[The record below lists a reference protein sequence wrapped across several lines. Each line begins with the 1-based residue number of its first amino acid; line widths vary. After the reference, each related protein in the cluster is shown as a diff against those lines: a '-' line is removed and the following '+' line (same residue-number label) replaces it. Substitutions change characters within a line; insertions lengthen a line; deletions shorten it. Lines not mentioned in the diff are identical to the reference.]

1 MPLDRFDQTLHEQEL
16 EEARQAELNQTI
28 DERQQY
34 AEMVGDTAPTPSVPQ
49 QEVKQPKAGEVVPQ
63 PEQPKQPAEQQT
75 YNPLGFIPGL
85 PEQVQGLVNQFSENL
100 YANPI
105 TAVQAE
111 VGSTLVDAAAG
122 TVESVVDT
130 ADLLGDLTRLG
141 VNKALGKE
149 TEAKDD
155 PFSDRY
161 IAAATDLGLA
171 KPKTAV
177 GQFASKLLQF
187 AVLTRTA
194 ATKLPKILVT
204 LGTKGGLKGAIASG
218 LVPGALADFILT
230 DKDDGN
236 LSSMANNLM
245 PEDSPLRD
253 SFIFALRSDAND
265 DVFTAK
271 LKATIEG
278 GAIGTAADSLLWLM
292 WGRKAAQRALKEGA
306 TPEEAMAT
314 GLKEADA
321 KMKEIDGADAKFQ
334 EQESVRFAERQ
345 SEELQEL
352 ISIRS
357 RHEAEL
363 EALKA
368 RGISESDEAY
378 TRVLENY
385 KMVNENIQEVSEKLT
400 AGYTPTDVTA
410 RRSQDLA
417 STYKPADPNLAIEQ
431 QISKEVK
438 PPRAVK
444 GGDPQ
449 PYVKPDDSGAYQ
461 MMTDAQHGIQ
471 GHSEAQVDIIMKF
484 TNRLELQ
491 QMASKLRRPIGDILT
506 NAGRSLDDFRSAL
519 AQDPPVEKMEDLME
533 QFGLLNPKTVRGSK
547 LLSKEGILVTKALIG
562 ETADDIHRLA
572 GQAIELREAGEP
584 VGNQLDRMIDRLVS
598 LLEFHKTTS
607 YETASTLQMFKNKI
621 GDFVTGSNSDIALS
635 RKEIKDWAYNLKAAI
650 REGRSGDD
658 EVKRLVNAMVLA
670 GGDPSRQ
677 IQFAYAAAKLG
688 SRNLTDGLYQSIL
701 SGPATHLRNAVGNS
715 YSLFERP
722 LSAYLRGAR
731 LGDKQ
736 MMDSAVSGA
745 SAMFGGLH
753 DAFKIAKTTYKRGVS
768 ANFNSRFALEDFEAK
783 AMLEQLEKGANTK
796 GQKIAAGWIKA
807 HYKFLHNPWL
817 SWPSN
822 ALMAADDFFKSL
834 AARYRI
840 HSKAKYAAY
849 QAAENPD
856 DVKFLNDQ
864 FIKEF
869 SKGIDPATGRI
880 LDKDILDY
888 AERMTFQQDPGSFVN
903 NVSLLVDSIPFG
915 MGRLFLPF
923 VRTPGNLF
931 GYGLE
936 HLPIANQLT
945 RRFDDTYKAAKKNGD
960 AMLMAEMEGRYYT
973 GTMLMATFISTAMF
987 VDVTGSLPMNP
998 EERAAWKN
1006 EGRPPYSIKIG
1017 GNWVSYRSVEPM
1029 NTFFSIAADVVRLSK
1044 MGYTDFATKVMHQS
1058 VYSIATAITDKS
1070 MLQGLIE
1077 IGEFLN
1083 PRSLKDRNIAAS
1095 ILDNINSLAPYS
1107 AGRRAFINAFTPA
1120 AKEITDETQRVLAMA
1135 LPGYADAQYD
1145 AISWTTGQPRISL
1158 SGGFNSMTPFPVTAE
1173 NTDFVTTKLSELGF
1187 DPLSVLKRGHAQ
1199 IELLP
1204 REKHALGKLIY
1215 KSGVVKKIEKLMRDP
1230 EWQRVANAYKG
1241 RSFTF
1246 EEVISNDPE
1255 LNPPHL
1261 QEIGRLLGQAKK
1273 EALNVI
1279 LRNDSE
1285 YRMRVEQKKLEMF
1298 NIKKGN
1304 FDAPQMG
1311 AIKAYEPLRNYGR

>member
-1 MPLDRFDQTLHEQEL
+1 MPLDRFDQTIHEQEL
-16 EEARQAELNQTI
+16 EAARQGSLQAEQERREAYAEL
-28 DERQQY
+28 
-34 AEMVGDTAPTPSVPQ
+34 VGDKPSSPPKE
-49 QEVKQPKAGEVVPQ
+49 EVKQPEAGEVVPQ
-63 PEQPKQPAEQQT
+63 PEQPEQPADQQT
-75 YNPLGFIPGL
+75 YNPLGFIPDL
-85 PEQVQGLVNQFSENL
+85 PEQVQGLVDQFSENM

-105 TAVQAE
+105 SAVTAE
-111 VGSTLVDAAAG
+111 TGTTLIDAAAG

-130 ADLLGDLTRLG
+130 ADLLGDLSRLG
-141 VNKALGKE
+141 VNKMLGIE
-149 TEAKDD
+149 TQEKDD

-161 IAAATDLGLA
+161 VAAATDLGFA

-218 LVPGALADFILT
+218 LVPGAVADFILT

-236 LSSMANNLM
+236 LSAMANNLM

-253 SFIFALRSDAND
+253 SFIFALRSDEND

-292 WGRKAAQRALKEGA
+292 WGRKAGQRALQAGA

-334 EQESVRFAERQ
+334 QEEGVRFAERQ

-352 ISIRS
+352 ISVRS

-368 RGISESDEAY
+368 QGVSETDEAY
-378 TRVLENY
+378 TRVLESY
-385 KMVNENIQEVSEKLT
+385 KMVNENIQEVSEKFT
-400 AGYTPTDVTA
+400 VGYKPTDVTA

-417 STYKPADPNLAIEQ
+417 STYKPADPNLAVEQ
-431 QISKEVK
+431 QVSREVK

-491 QMASKLRRPIGDILT
+491 QMANKLRRPIADILT

-519 AQDPPVEKMEDLME
+519 AQDPPVDKMEDLME

-547 LLSKEGILVTKALIG
+547 LLSKEGVLVTKALIG

-635 RKEIKDWAYNLKAAI
+635 RKEIKDWAYNLKAAV

-658 EVKRLVNAMVLA
+658 EVRRLVNAMVLA
-670 GGDPSRQ
+670 GGDPSKQ
-677 IQFAYAAAKLG
+677 VKFLHAAVKLG
-688 SRNLTDGLYQSIL
+688 ARNMTDGLYQSIL

-722 LSAYLRGAR
+722 LSAFLRGT
-731 LGDKQ
+731 LKGDKQ
-736 MMDSAVSGA
+736 MRDSAVAGA
-745 SAMFGGLH
+745 ASLFGGFG
-753 DAFKIAKTTYKRGVS
+753 DAFKIAKTTYRRGVS
-768 ANFNSRFALEDFEAK
+768 ANFNSRFALEDFEAQ
-783 AMLEQLEKGANTK
+783 AMLEQLEKAASTQGE
-796 GQKIAAGWIKA
+796 KIAAGAVKA
-807 HYKFLHNPWL
+807 HYRMLNNPWL

-856 DVKFLNDQ
+856 EVKFLNDQ

-880 LDKDILDY
+880 LDRDLLDY
-888 AERMTFQQDPGSFVN
+888 AERMAFQQDPGSFIN
-903 NVSLLVDSIPFG
+903 NVSLLVDSVPFG

-945 RRFDDTYKAAKKNGD
+945 RRFDDTYKAAKQNGD
-960 AMLMAEMEGRYYT
+960 VMLMAEMEGRYYT

-987 VDVTGSLPMNP
+987 VDVTGSLPMDP
-998 EERAAWKN
+998 KERAAWKN

-1017 GNWVSYRSVEPM
+1017 GKWVSYRAVEPM

-1044 MGYTDFATKVMHQS
+1044 MGYTDFATKVAHQS
-1058 VYSIATAITDKS
+1058 VYSVATAITDKS
-1070 MLQGLIE
+1070 MLEGLIE

-1083 PRSLKDRNIAAS
+1083 PRSLRNRDLFAS
-1095 ILDNINSLAPYS
+1095 GLDTINSLLPYS
-1107 AGRRAFINAFTPA
+1107 SARRAFINTFSPA
-1120 AKEITDETQRVLAMA
+1120 AKEIENETQKVLAMA
-1135 LPGYADAQYD
+1135 LPGYSETMYD
-1145 AISWTTGQPRISL
+1145 SISWTTGKARTSF
-1158 SGGFNSMTPFPVTAE
+1158 SGGFNATLPFPMVDE
-1173 NTDFVTTKLSELGF
+1173 NSDFVTRKLSEVGF
-1187 DPLSVLKRGHAQ
+1187 DSMSVLNRGHSSVK
-1199 IELLP
+1199 LLP
-1204 REKHALGKLIY
+1204 REKHAVAKLIY
-1215 KSGVVKKIEKLMRDP
+1215 KSGVVNQIKTLMEKP
-1230 EWQRVANAYKG
+1230 EWQAMANAWKG

-1246 EEVISNDPE
+1246 EEIINNDPDS
-1255 LNPPHL
+1255 NPPHL
-1261 QEIGRLLGQAKK
+1261 REIGKLLGRAKK
-1273 EALNVI
+1273 VAIEELYNQ
-1279 LRNDSE
+1279 DEE
-1285 YRMRVEQKKLEMF
+1285 YRIRVDEKILEER
-1298 NIKKGN
+1298 GRAQGY
-1304 FDAPQMG
+1304 D
-1311 AIKAYEPLRNYGR
+1311 YTNYGL